1 MNDPST
7 LAATQPQDRDG
18 LPLTQDPT
26 YGPHPTGAPDPAAT
40 SQPVGPPD
48 PVDGAHPVM
57 VPVVVPAAVSTV
69 GPVTVP
75 AAVPAAVSV
84 SVAAPAPPAVP
95 VAVQAVVQAPVGPTP
110 TDQVPTHP
118 VSTHPVSTHPVPV
131 DPSPVVPEPPA
142 RVAPAPEP
150 RPEAQPRPEPD
161 SDLDPEPDLDPA
173 SAAPHAEPI
182 RTLLE
187 TAATCRPLEEVTAL
201 VGLLKQTGQ
210 LPNLG
215 HEALR
220 AAAVGRPVDEVRQM
234 VALLAESPHEEVEA
248 AITLRAAAVGR
259 PIEDVALLVSILG
272 PDAAVG
278 GTGSDAERGAARR
291 GADGP
296 QAGPAP
302 TRPEPA
308 PPTRPVRRPAPAQPP
323 PSRGGGALRHLLR
336 WPTAALLLL
345 VGVLHL
351 PGDVAVLPVA
361 GPGALLPVA
370 ASVLCLGVG
379 VLLALRDTAAVW
391 RGVAVAALAVVTLHV
406 VGGIVLFDPL
416 DGALGGPHG
425 WAGITAVLCAG
436 SVAVLSGLALRYRP
450 AEADAGERS
459 AERSAERV

>member
-7 LAATQPQDRDG
+7 FAATQPQDRDG

-26 YGPHPTGAPDPAAT
+26 PTYGPHLTGAPDPAAA

-57 VPVVVPAAVSTV
+57 VPVVAPAAVPTV
-69 GPVTVP
+69 VPVSVP
-75 AAVPAAVSV
+75 AAVPAAVSM
-84 SVAAPAPPAVP
+84 SAAAPAPAAVP
-95 VAVQAVVQAPVGPTP
+95 VAVQAAVQAPVGPTP
-110 TDQVPTHP
+110 TDPVPTHP
-118 VSTHPVSTHPVPV
+118 VPTHPVPV

-142 RVAPAPEP
+142 RIAPAPAPGPEP
-150 RPEAQPRPEPD
+150 RPEPGPD
-161 SDLDPEPDLDPA
+161 ADRDPA

-210 LPNLG
+210 LPDLG

-278 GTGSDAERGAARR
+278 GTGSGAERGAARR
-291 GADGP
+291 GADDP
-296 QAGPAP
+296 QAGPVP

-351 PGDVAVLPVA
+351 PGDVAALPVA